1 MFSLGLGLGLYSYQT
16 RICQEGQRVLLQF
29 KFAWSLFNFLKFF

>member
-1 MFSLGLGLGLYSYQT
+1 MKNKLKLNFMFSLGLSLGLYSYQT

-29 KFAWSLFNFLKFF
+29 KFA